1 LAQLSQK
8 QNDINIQISKF
19 AAYESRVSTRVAK
32 ESLKSSA
39 DMQVIAAVTL
49 GFLPGTFVA
58 TLFSASFWN
67 FQPEN
72 KGSVVS
78 KWVWLYWVVAAVLTL
93 AVLVGWRVVSMLKKD
108 GIGKL
113 EVDLGKVLAID
124 NLGESDGKK
133 TDEEKTV

>member
-1 LAQLSQK
+1 LSQK

-72 KGSVVS
+72 TGRVVS
-78 KWVWLYWVVAAVLTL
+78 RWVWLYWVVAAVLTL
-93 AVLVGWRVVSMLKKD
+93 AVLAAWRVVSKQKKD
-108 GIGKL
+108 SVGKL
-113 EVDLGKVLAID
+113 PLPPELDLGKVLTID
-124 NLGESDGKK
+124 DIGGPEF
-133 TDEEKTV
+133 DEEKTV